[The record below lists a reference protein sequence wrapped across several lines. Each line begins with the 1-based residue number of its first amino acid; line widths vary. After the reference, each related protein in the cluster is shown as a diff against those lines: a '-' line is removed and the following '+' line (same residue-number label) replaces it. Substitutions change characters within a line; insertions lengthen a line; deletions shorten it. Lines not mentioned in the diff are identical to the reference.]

1 MLSFKE
7 YLEQFTD
14 TDEIDE
20 LASSLAEQTIRNI
33 KRYGHLQNIDEANT
47 DTNDTGKVKDT
58 EQKLEIARII
68 NTYYICS
75 TYIGPN
81 RLKQMMN
88 VINQR
93 RNQLVFAGNNGDV
106 DQQQARKAF
115 VTIYRLLL
123 RKLKE
128 KDPTGRTNVKLRYTG
143 NRFVLTEQI
152 DEGLLDTIKKM
163 GSAVT
168 TKVFQIGKTYATKV
182 LRFFKRKLSGKFDLN
197 VIDLLWNFDTETIDA
212 KMSDDDK
219 IKAGVTWAQTITI
232 ADINRMNKN
241 EKVDMGTNNAEE
253 TEGTEETTEDK
264 SIKVK
269 KFLVTV
275 ITVASQYGVKA
286 NEAVFRAI
294 ADMANDG
301 R

>member
-20 LASSLAEQTIRNI
+20 LALSLAEQTIRNI
-33 KRYGHLQNIDEANT
+33 KRYDHLQNIDEAA

-68 NTYYICS
+68 DTYYICS

-88 VINQR
+88 IINQR

-115 VTIYRLLL
+115 VAIYRLLL

-163 GSAVT
+163 GSALT
-168 TKVFQIGKTYATKV
+168 TKVFQIGKTYAPKV
-182 LRFFKRKLSGKFDLN
+182 LRFFKRKLSGKFILK
-197 VIDLLWNFDTETIDA
+197 VIDLLWDFDTETIDP

-219 IKAGVTWAQTITI
+219 MKAGVTWAQTITI

-241 EKVDMGTNNAEE
+241 EKVDMGTNKAEE
-253 TEGTEETTEDK
+253 TKETTEDK